1 MKPHA
6 LIALLLLAVLT
17 SWSFNSKADP
27 SAENRLINSLKKN
40 PNRFPSALIARLK
53 MQPSQSVALAEQ
65 MIQAFPKKGCE
76 IIGVSYQYLS
86 DQQQKNYFADIT
98 ARVIHFQPEKSVEM
112 VRCAISI
119 DPWLSE
125 SIVLASLLQAP
136 SYSGLITQAAY
147 DSGASL
153 EMVSNAVTL
162 WMHAAQHEPAIELE
176 AEQSETSSVFKND
189 HKIKKSLLEVIPLTA
204 KPILSDVQLP

>member
-1 MKPHA
+1 MKPHT
-6 LIALLLLAVLT
+6 LIALLLLAALT
-17 SWSFNSKADP
+17 SWSFSSKADP

-40 PNRFPSALIARLK
+40 PDRFPSALIARLK
-53 MQPSQSVALAEQ
+53 MRPSQSVALAEQ
-65 MIQAFPKKGCE
+65 MIQAFPEKGCE

-136 SYSGLITQAAY
+136 SYSGLITRAAY

-162 WMHAAQHEPAIELE
+162 WMRAAQHEPEIELE
-176 AEQSETSSVFKND
+176 AEQSEANHLSANNSKT
-189 HKIKKSLLEVIPLTA
+189 KKLPSEVTPPTA
-204 KPILSDVQLP
+204 KPTVSDVQLP